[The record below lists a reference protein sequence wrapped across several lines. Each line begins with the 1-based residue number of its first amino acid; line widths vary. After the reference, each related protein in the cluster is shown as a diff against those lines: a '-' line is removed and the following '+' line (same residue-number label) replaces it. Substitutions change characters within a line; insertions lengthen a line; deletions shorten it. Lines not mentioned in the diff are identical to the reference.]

1 VAFRRGFKTEA
12 EQITQEVRADL
23 GLSLRDRLDP
33 LRLADELDIPVWP
46 LSILPTAIPQLEGI
60 ADAVTYLSLTDRAA
74 LSAVTVFSGTA
85 RVIVHNDAH
94 APARRAS
101 NLTHELAHALLFHP
115 PSPARDRRGCRQ
127 WHGDVEDV
135 AHWRGGALLIPSPAA
150 WWAASRRLSLDRIAT
165 HFGCSLEMARWRL
178 NVTGARRL
186 LTG

>member
-1 VAFRRGFKTEA
+1 MAFRRGFKTEA

-33 LRLADELDIPVWP
+33 LHLADELDIPVWP
-46 LSILPTAIPQLEGI
+46 LSALPSAVPHLDGI
-60 ADAVTYLSLTDRAA
+60 ADGVTYLSLTDRTA

-94 APARRAS
+94 APARQAS
-101 NLTHELAHALLFHP
+101 NLAHELAHALLLHP
-115 PSPARDRRGCRQ
+115 PTPALDRRGCRQ
-127 WHGDVEDV
+127 WNADVEDE
-135 AHWRGGALLIPSPAA
+135 ANWLGGALLIPGPAA
-150 WWAASRRLSLDRIAT
+150 WWAASRRLSLDQIAG